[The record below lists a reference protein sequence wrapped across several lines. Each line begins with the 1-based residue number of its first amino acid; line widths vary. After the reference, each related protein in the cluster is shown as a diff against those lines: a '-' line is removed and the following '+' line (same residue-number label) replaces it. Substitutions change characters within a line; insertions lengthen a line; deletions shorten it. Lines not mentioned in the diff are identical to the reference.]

1 MRSPSVP
8 CLYSLAGGVAGK
20 SLSLS
25 LVTGPNTVV
34 LVVVAVVVR
43 CIPLNPVTT
52 WVLPRG
58 YYIVGLWSLYILDE
72 TKTVC
77 KSRAPLRIFR
87 LVPSPK
93 KNLFVY

>member
-1 MRSPSVP
+1 M
-8 CLYSLAGGVAGK
+8 
-20 SLSLS
+20 
-25 LVTGPNTVV
+25 TGPNTVV

-77 KSRAPLRIFR
+77 KSCAPLRIFR
-87 LVPSPK
+87 LILPPK
-93 KNLFVY
+93 IFLLVY

>member
-8 CLYSLAGGVAGK
+8 CLYPLAGGVAGK

-25 LVTGPNTVV
+25 GDWSNTVV

-43 CIPLNPVTT
+43 CIPFNPVTT

-58 YYIVGLWSLYILDE
+58 YYIVELFLVLVYI
-72 TKTVC
+72 
-77 KSRAPLRIFR
+77 R
-87 LVPSPK
+87 
-93 KNLFVY
+93 